1 MYHGIE
7 VIFRR
12 LVRMQMLRQTGGTWC
27 SDRTRLDL
35 DVAGA
40 YEAELV
46 FVGVDRHCAGVV
58 GLIGGTPNRVAE
70 KAAGGARVMLDTEH
84 HREIKANNGFSCQNV
99 TK

>member
-1 MYHGIE
+1 MYHGIG

-12 LVRMQMLRQTGGTWC
+12 LIRMQMLRQTGGTWC

-40 YEAELV
+40 YEAEFV

-58 GLIGGTPNRVAE
+58 GLMGGTPNRVAE
-70 KAAGGARVMLDTEH
+70 KAGGGGTSSRNKGGQWVLLSKC
-84 HREIKANNGFSCQNV
+84 HRMK
-99 TK
+99 

>member
-58 GLIGGTPNRVAE
+58 GLMAARQIAWQKRRGGGEGDVGHGTSSRNKGE
-70 KAAGGARVMLDTEH
+70 
-84 HREIKANNGFSCQNV
+84 
-99 TK
+99 